1 MRSDYLSKYIKMYDN
16 KCLKEEVVF
25 ENDVLN
31 VFDDEDE
38 DIDVDGIDEFDDICE
53 NVNIDV

>member
-38 DIDVDGIDEFDDICE
+38 DIDVDGIDEF
-53 NVNIDV
+53 V